1 MENPTIKFPQRKI
14 KKNYRSITGHFP
26 SIKNNTSI
34 GFESK
39 LEKAHFLSLE
49 FDNEVISY
57 QEQPQVEISI
67 NGKDKI
73 YSADCYIKRAKT
85 SLKKDSIVEVKYTG
99 ELEKRKEYFEKKFES
114 AKTSVNKL
122 NLDFE
127 VYTEKIH
134 NEIYLDNLDFLYRY
148 KLQPIENKYEE
159 QVLEMVNKNNKNNKI
174 SAFDLANLISKNPI
188 EYGLISNCIWD
199 LVCKEKLKTN
209 LELAKITM
217 NSLLE
222 LSYE

>member
-1 MENPTIKFPQRKI
+1 MENSAIKFSQRKI

-39 LEKAHFLSLE
+39 LEKALFLSLE

-57 QEQPQVEISI
+57 QEQPQIEICI

-73 YSADCYIKRAKT
+73 YSADCYSKRSKN
-85 SLKKDSIVEVKYTG
+85 SNKKDSIIEVKYTN
-99 ELEKRKEYFEKKFES
+99 EIEKRKDYFEKKFEA
-114 AKTSVNKL
+114 AKTSANKL

-127 VYTEKIH
+127 IYTEKIH
-134 NEIYLDNLDFLYRY
+134 SEIYLDNLDFLYRY
-148 KLQPIENKYEE
+148 KLQPIENKYEN
-159 QVLEMVNKNNKNNKI
+159 QILKLLNKNHKI
-174 SAFDLANLISKNPI
+174 SAFTLVNLVSENPI

-209 LELAKITM
+209 LELSKITM
-217 NSLLE
+217 NSLVE
-222 LSYE
+222 LYYE

>member
-1 MENPTIKFPQRKI
+1 MNNPTLYFSQRKI

-57 QEQPQVEISI
+57 QEQPQIKIYI
-67 NGKDKI
+67 NGQDKI
-73 YSADCYIKRAKT
+73 YSADCYIKRTKT
-85 SLKKDSIVEVKYTG
+85 SLKKDSIVEVKYTN
-99 ELEKRKEYFEKKFES
+99 EIEKRKEYFEKKFES
-114 AKTSVNKL
+114 AKTSANKL

-134 NEIYLDNLDFLYRY
+134 SEIYLDNLDFLYRY
-148 KLQPIENKYEE
+148 KLQPIENKYED
-159 QVLEMVNKNNKNNKI
+159 QILKMVSKNNKI

-199 LVCKEKLKTN
+199 LICKEKLKTN
-209 LELAKITM
+209 LELSKITM
-217 NSLLE
+217 NSLVE

>member
-1 MENPTIKFPQRKI
+1 MENSTIKFSQRKI

-57 QEQPQVEISI
+57 QEQPQIEICI
-67 NGKDKI
+67 NGNDKI
-73 YSADCYIKRAKT
+73 YSADCYIKRSKN
-85 SLKKDSIVEVKYTG
+85 SNKKDSIVEVKYTN
-99 ELEKRKEYFEKKFES
+99 EIEKRKDYFEKKFEA
-114 AKTSVNKL
+114 AKTSANKL

-127 VYTEKIH
+127 IYTEKIH
-134 NEIYLDNLDFLYRY
+134 SEIYLDNLDFLYRY
-148 KLQPIENKYEE
+148 KLQPIENKYEN
-159 QVLEMVNKNNKNNKI
+159 QILKMVNKNHKI

-188 EYGLISNCIWD
+188 EYALISNCIWD

-209 LELAKITM
+209 LELSKITM
-217 NSLLE
+217 NSLVE

>member
-1 MENPTIKFPQRKI
+1 MNHSVYFSQRNI

-57 QEQPQVEISI
+57 QEQPQIEIFV
-67 NGKDKI
+67 NGKKQI
-73 YSADCYIKRAKT
+73 YSADCYIQRIKN
-85 SLKKDSIVEVKYTG
+85 SSKKDSIVEVKYTK
-99 ELEKRKEYFEKKFES
+99 ELEKRKDYFEERFQS
-114 AKTSVNKL
+114 ATISANKL

-134 NEIYLDNLDFLYRY
+134 SEIYLDNLDFLYRY
-148 KLQPIENKYEE
+148 KLQPIENKYED
-159 QVLEMVNKNNKNNKI
+159 QILKILNKKNKI
-174 SAFDLANLISKNPI
+174 SAFDLANLISENPI

-209 LELAKITM
+209 LELSKITM
-217 NSLLE
+217 NSLVE
-222 LSYE
+222 LYYE

>member
-1 MENPTIKFPQRKI
+1 MENPTLKFSQRKI

-57 QEQPQVEISI
+57 QEQPQIEICI

-73 YSADCYIKRAKT
+73 YSADCYIKRSKN
-85 SLKKDSIVEVKYTG
+85 SNKKDSIVEVKYTN
-99 ELEKRKEYFEKKFES
+99 EIEKRKEYFENKFEA

-127 VYTEKIH
+127 IYTEKIH
-134 NEIYLDNLDFLYRY
+134 SEIYLDNLDFLYRY
-148 KLQPIENKYEE
+148 KLQPIENKYED
-159 QVLEMVNKNNKNNKI
+159 QVLEIVNKNNKI

-188 EYGLISNCIWD
+188 EYALISNCIWD

-209 LELAKITM
+209 LELSKITM
-217 NSLLE
+217 NSLVE

>member
-1 MENPTIKFPQRKI
+1 MNHSVYFSQRNI

-57 QEQPQVEISI
+57 QEQPQIEIFV
-67 NGKDKI
+67 NGKKQI
-73 YSADCYIKRAKT
+73 YSADCYIQRIKN
-85 SLKKDSIVEVKYTG
+85 SSKKDSIVEVKYTK
-99 ELEKRKEYFEKKFES
+99 ELEKRKDYFEERFQS
-114 AKTSVNKL
+114 ATISANKL

-134 NEIYLDNLDFLYRY
+134 SEIYLDNLDFLYRY
-148 KLQPIENKYEE
+148 KLQPIENKYED
-159 QVLEMVNKNNKNNKI
+159 QILKILNKKNKI
-174 SAFDLANLISKNPI
+174 SAFDLANLISENPI

-209 LELAKITM
+209 LELSKITM

>member
-1 MENPTIKFPQRKI
+1 MENSAIKFSQRTI
-14 KKNYRSITGHFP
+14 NKNYRSITGHFP

-57 QEQPQVEISI
+57 QEQPQIEIFV
-67 NGKDKI
+67 NGKKQI
-73 YSADCYIKRAKT
+73 YSADCYIQRIKN
-85 SLKKDSIVEVKYTG
+85 SSKKDSIVEVKYTK
-99 ELEKRKEYFEKKFES
+99 ELEKRKDYFEERFQS
-114 AKTSVNKL
+114 ATISANKL

-127 VYTEKIH
+127 IYTEKIH
-134 NEIYLDNLDFLYRY
+134 SEIYLDNLDFLYRY
-148 KLQPIENKYEE
+148 KLQPIENKYED
-159 QVLEMVNKNNKNNKI
+159 QILKMVSKNHKI
-174 SAFDLANLISKNPI
+174 SAFNLANLISENPI

-209 LELAKITM
+209 LELSKITM
-217 NSLLE
+217 NSLVE

>member
-1 MENPTIKFPQRKI
+1 MKNTTLNFSNRRI

-34 GFESK
+34 AFESK

-57 QEQPQVEISI
+57 QEQPQIEICI
-67 NGKDKI
+67 NGNDKI
-73 YSADCYIKRAKT
+73 YSADCYIKRAKN
-85 SLKKDSIVEVKYTG
+85 SNKKDSIVEVKYTN
-99 ELEKRKEYFEKKFES
+99 EIEKKKEYFEKKFES
-114 AKTSVNKL
+114 AKISANKL

-134 NEIYLDNLDFLYRY
+134 SEIYLDNLDFLYRY
-148 KLQPIENKYEE
+148 KLQSIENKYED
-159 QVLEMVNKNNKNNKI
+159 QILKMLNKNNKI

-209 LELAKITM
+209 LELVKITM
-217 NSLLE
+217 NSLVE
-222 LSYE
+222 LNYE

>member
-1 MENPTIKFPQRKI
+1 MIKPLNK
-14 KKNYRSITGHFP
+14 
-26 SIKNNTSI
+26 
-34 GFESK
+34 GFVR
-39 LEKAHFLSLE
+39 F
-49 FDNEVISY
+49 FRGD
-57 QEQPQVEISI
+57 
-67 NGKDKI
+67 
-73 YSADCYIKRAKT
+73 
-85 SLKKDSIVEVKYTG
+85 
-99 ELEKRKEYFEKKFES
+99 
-114 AKTSVNKL
+114 
-122 NLDFE
+122 
-127 VYTEKIH
+127 
-134 NEIYLDNLDFLYRY
+134 YLDNLDFLYRY

-217 NSLLE
+217 NSLVE

>member
-1 MENPTIKFPQRKI
+1 MENPIIKFSQRKI

-57 QEQPQVEISI
+57 QEQPQIKIYI
-67 NGKDKI
+67 NGQDKI
-73 YSADCYIKRAKT
+73 YSADCYIKRTKT
-85 SLKKDSIVEVKYTG
+85 SLKKDSIVEVKYTN
-99 ELEKRKEYFEKKFES
+99 EIEKRKEYFEKKFES
-114 AKTSVNKL
+114 AKTSANKL

-134 NEIYLDNLDFLYRY
+134 SEIYLDNLDFLYRY
-148 KLQPIENKYEE
+148 KLQPIENKYED
-159 QVLEMVNKNNKNNKI
+159 QILATIINKNNKI

-209 LELAKITM
+209 LELSKITM
-217 NSLLE
+217 NSLVE

>member
-1 MENPTIKFPQRKI
+1 MKNPTLHFSQRKV
-14 KKNYRSITGHFP
+14 KKNYRSIAGHFP

-57 QEQPQVEISI
+57 QEQPQIEICI
-67 NGKDKI
+67 NGNDKI
-73 YSADCYIKRAKT
+73 YSADCYIKR
-85 SLKKDSIVEVKYTG
+85 SNNSNKKDSIVEVKYTN
-99 ELEKRKEYFEKKFES
+99 EIEKRKEYFEKKFEATTIS
-114 AKTSVNKL
+114 ANKL
-122 NLDFE
+122 SLEFE
-127 VYTEKIH
+127 IYTEKIH
-134 NEIYLDNLDFLYRY
+134 SEIYLDNLDFLYRY
-148 KLQPIENKYEE
+148 KLQPIENKYKD
-159 QVLEMVNKNNKNNKI
+159 QILKILNKKNKI
-174 SAFDLANLISKNPI
+174 SAFDLANLVSENPI

-209 LELAKITM
+209 LELSKITM
-217 NSLLE
+217 NSLVE

>member
-1 MENPTIKFPQRKI
+1 MENSAIKFSQRKI

-57 QEQPQVEISI
+57 QEQPQIEICI
-67 NGKDKI
+67 NGNDKI
-73 YSADCYIKRAKT
+73 YSADCYIKRAKN
-85 SLKKDSIVEVKYTG
+85 SLKKDSIVEVKYTS
-99 ELEKRKEYFEKKFES
+99 EIEKKKDYFEKKFEASTIS
-114 AKTSVNKL
+114 ANKL

-134 NEIYLDNLDFLYRY
+134 SEIYLDNLDFLYRY
-148 KLQPIENKYEE
+148 KLQPIENKY
-159 QVLEMVNKNNKNNKI
+159 KDK
-174 SAFDLANLISKNPI
+174 
-188 EYGLISNCIWD
+188 Y
-199 LVCKEKLKTN
+199 
-209 LELAKITM
+209 
-217 NSLLE
+217 
-222 LSYE
+222 

>member
-1 MENPTIKFPQRKI
+1 MNHSVYFSQRNI

-57 QEQPQVEISI
+57 QEQPQVEICI

-73 YSADCYIKRAKT
+73 YSADCYIKRAKI
-85 SLKKDSIVEVKYTG
+85 SLKKDSIVEVKYTN
-99 ELEKRKEYFEKKFES
+99 EIEKRKDYFEKKFEA
-114 AKTSVNKL
+114 AKTSANKL

-127 VYTEKIH
+127 IYTEKIH
-134 NEIYLDNLDFLYRY
+134 SEIYLDNLDFLYRY
-148 KLQPIENKYEE
+148 KLQPIENKYED
-159 QVLEMVNKNNKNNKI
+159 QILATIINKNNKI

-209 LELAKITM
+209 LELSKINM
-217 NSLLE
+217 NSLVE

>member
-1 MENPTIKFPQRKI
+1 MENSEIKFSQRKI

-57 QEQPQVEISI
+57 QEQPQIEICI
-67 NGKDKI
+67 NGNDKI
-73 YSADCYIKRAKT
+73 YSADCYIKRAKN
-85 SLKKDSIVEVKYTG
+85 SNKKDSIVEVKYTN
-99 ELEKRKEYFEKKFES
+99 EIEKRKEYFEKKFES

-134 NEIYLDNLDFLYRY
+134 SEIYLDNLDFLYRY
-148 KLQPIENKYEE
+148 KLQPIENKYED
-159 QVLEMVNKNNKNNKI
+159 QILKMVNKNHKI

-188 EYGLISNCIWD
+188 EYALISNCIWD

-209 LELAKITM
+209 LELSKITM
-217 NSLLE
+217 NSLVE

>member
-1 MENPTIKFPQRKI
+1 MNNPTLYFSQRKI

-49 FDNEVISY
+49 FDNEVIFY
-57 QEQPQVEISI
+57 QEQPQIEIFF
-67 NGKDKI
+67 NGKNQI
-73 YSADCYIKRAKT
+73 YSADCYIKRAKN
-85 SLKKDSIVEVKYTG
+85 SNKKDSIVEVKYTN
-99 ELEKRKEYFEKKFES
+99 EIEKRKEYFEKKFEASTIS
-114 AKTSVNKL
+114 ANKL

-134 NEIYLDNLDFLYRY
+134 SEIYLDNLDFLYRY
-148 KLQPIENKYEE
+148 KLQPIENKYKDKI
-159 QVLEMVNKNNKNNKI
+159 LKILNKNNKI

-217 NSLLE
+217 NSLVE

>member
-1 MENPTIKFPQRKI
+1 MKNTTMHFSQRKI

-57 QEQPQVEISI
+57 QEQPQIEICI
-67 NGKDKI
+67 NGNDKI
-73 YSADCYIKRAKT
+73 YSADCYIKR
-85 SLKKDSIVEVKYTG
+85 SNNSNKKDSIVEVKYTN
-99 ELEKRKEYFEKKFES
+99 EIEKRKEYFEKKFEATTIS
-114 AKTSVNKL
+114 ANKL
-122 NLDFE
+122 SLEFE
-127 VYTEKIH
+127 IYTEKIH
-134 NEIYLDNLDFLYRY
+134 SEIYLDNLDFLYRY
-148 KLQPIENKYEE
+148 KLQPIENKYKD
-159 QVLEMVNKNNKNNKI
+159 QILKILNKKNKI
-174 SAFDLANLISKNPI
+174 SAFDLANLVSENPI

-209 LELAKITM
+209 LELSKITM
-217 NSLLE
+217 NSLVE